1 MTDLLGCVS
10 ISLSAGTI
18 PCSSYSPQ
26 DSLDY
31 QLTALPYGAFTR
43 SSKRPVVHVYFEY
56 ICRKFAGRLL
66 DRINTLLATQLIC
79 RSGRHFSLK
88 KKHLF
93 LFLVQIFR
101 HLVTI
106 VLTSIHYTQ
115 VDVVILKRFS
125 WFVAG
130 NGANSLL
137 FSPPN
142 FCLSVYFV
150 PKNRQSGVGNS
161 LFWANLEG
169 KLKLRASVSHLSE
182 ICNSLSE
189 NCHFIMST
197 SF

>member
-79 RSGRHFSLK
+79 RSGPSTIETYLKLLLSHFSLK
-88 KKHLF
+88 KN
-93 LFLVQIFR
+93 I
-101 HLVTI
+101 
-106 VLTSIHYTQ
+106 
-115 VDVVILKRFS
+115 
-125 WFVAG
+125 
-130 NGANSLL
+130 
-137 FSPPN
+137 
-142 FCLSVYFV
+142 YFY
-150 PKNRQSGVGNS
+150 
-161 LFWANLEG
+161 F
-169 KLKLRASVSHLSE
+169 
-182 ICNSLSE
+182 
-189 NCHFIMST
+189 
-197 SF
+197 